1 MQLEL
6 KIQNTEKVRAAL
18 ARISGA
24 QGQAAYAQAIT
35 DTAKQAAR
43 AIRADMAKNFDRPT
57 RYILNSVQ
65 VKVDPQKLSA
75 TIMPTYHGGQ
85 SVDPQQILQAQEF
98 GGQRRAKR
106 AERVLQ
112 QIGALPQGWVTVP
125 GQGARIDANG
135 NMSAGQIIQILSQLR
150 ATTTAGYARNM
161 AHGKRGIKAQERA
174 GGRFFV
180 IPPGGRTQPG
190 VYQRE
195 FMGRGITPVLIFVN
209 GATYRPRLGME
220 RIAQEAGLQAYLE
233 KRIRY
238 RIYQAAEGAGA

>member
-6 KIQNTEKVRAAL
+6 KTQNTEKVRAAL

-24 QGQAAYAQAIT
+24 QAQAAYAQAIE

-43 AIRADMAKNFDRPT
+43 AIRAEMAKTFDRPT

-65 VKVDPQKLSA
+65 VKIHPQKLSA
-75 TIMPTYHGGQ
+75 SVLPSYHGGQ
-85 SVDPQQILQAQEF
+85 SVDPQQILQAQEY

-106 AERVLQ
+106 AESVLQ
-112 QIGALPQGWVTVP
+112 QVGLLPQGWVTVP
-125 GQGARIDANG
+125 GQGARIDSNG
-135 NMSAGQIIQILSQLR
+135 NMSAGQIMQILSQLR
-150 ATTTAGYARNM
+150 AATTAGYTRNM
-161 AHGKRGIKAQERA
+161 AFGERGAKAQERA

-195 FMGRGITPVLIFVN
+195 FMGRGITPVLIFVKS
-209 GATYRPRLGME
+209 ASYRPRLGME
-220 RIAQEAGLQAYLE
+220 RIAEQADLQAYFE

-238 RIYQAAEGAGA
+238 RIYQAAEGEGA